1 MFSDYYN
8 KLVINMKIGL
18 ISRTDKK
25 KALELDKSIINYL
38 LENNIQMEIESS
50 LVKELPEYSDNSTSI
65 KDMTSDIVLCV
76 GGDGTVLHAQHYL
89 SPKKIPILSINMG
102 TVGFLTEVDPE
113 DIFECLDK
121 LLSYDF
127 FIEERL
133 QLDVTYNNKSDTV
146 LNELVLM
153 TSHPAKMLDLKIS
166 VDEELVDEV
175 RADGLIISTP
185 SGSTAYAM
193 SAGGPIVDPRV
204 DAAIIIPICPF
215 KLNTRPKI
223 VPADSTITVKF
234 LKEGKQGIAVLDGR
248 TNEEIDY
255 LDEIKIKRS
264 EKPAYFVR
272 FKKSFYKSVNNKLI
286 IG

>member
-1 MFSDYYN
+1 
-8 KLVINMKIGL
+8 MKIGI
-18 ISRTDKK
+18 ISRTDKE
-25 KALELDKSIINYL
+25 KALELDENIIKYL
-38 LENNIQMEIESS
+38 LENKVDVEVDTDIADK
-50 LVKELPEYSDNSTSI
+50 LVEYEKFKTPI
-65 KDMTSDIVLCV
+65 GDMTSDFVICV
-76 GGDGTVLHAQHYL
+76 GGDGTVLKAQHIL

-102 TVGFLTEVDPE
+102 TVGFLTEVEPE
-113 DIFECLDK
+113 DIFECLDA

-133 QLDVTYNNKSDTV
+133 QLDVCCDDKWITV
-146 LNELVLM
+146 LNELVIM
-153 TSHPAKMLDLKIS
+153 TSQPGKMLDLEIS
-166 VDEELVDEV
+166 VDEEIVDNV

-223 VPADSTITVKF
+223 VPADSRITVKF
-234 LKEGKQGIAVLDGR
+234 NKEDKYGLAVLDGV
-248 TNEEIDY
+248 NDKEYGYMD
-255 LDEIKIKRS
+255 KIKLRKS
-264 EKPAYFVR
+264 DDVAYFVR
-272 FKKSFYKSVNNKLI
+272 FRKNFYDSVNKKLT

>member
-1 MFSDYYN
+1 M
-8 KLVINMKIGL
+8 
-18 ISRTDKK
+18 DKEE
-25 KALELDKSIINYL
+25 AIELDENIIKYL
-38 LENNIQMEIESS
+38 IDNKIEVEIDSALAKKLPKYSENSVDIE
-50 LVKELPEYSDNSTSI
+50 N
-65 KDMTSDIVLCV
+65 MTSNIVLCV
-76 GGDGTVLHAQHYL
+76 GGDGTVLYAQHIL

-113 DIFECLDK
+113 DVFECLEK
-121 LLSYDF
+121 LLSYDS

-133 QLDVTYNNKSDTV
+133 QLDVLCDDIWYTV

-153 TSHPAKMLDLKIS
+153 TSQPAKMLDLQVS
-166 VDEELVDEV
+166 VDDELVDEV

-223 VPADSTITVKF
+223 VPADSIITVKF
-234 LKEGKQGIAVLDGR
+234 LKEGKKGVAVLDGVI
-248 TNEEIDY
+248 NKEFDY
-255 LDEIKIKRS
+255 LDEVKLKKS
-264 EKPAYFVR
+264 DNSAYFVR
-272 FKKSFYKSVNNKLI
+272 FKKSFYNSVNNKLI
-286 IG
+286 VG